1 MVGHHPA
8 PRRGFTLVELLVVIA
23 IIGILVALLLPA
35 IQAARESARRNS
47 CSNNLRQISFAA
59 LNYESQRKVFPPGFL
74 GSTDFDDGGALVDS
88 TKPGPNNKHQWVGVL
103 LFLLPHME
111 AQAVYDQATK
121 NLKVGVDTLDRF
133 NYWEDGYAWTTG
145 QTSLGGLLCPT
156 VTHGTPDGGIIDQ
169 MWGEIQLPN
178 FILNASGWEAAAN
191 LGLTHY
197 QAVAG
202 IYGKIGEQWLVNNI
216 PNDSHLVGIFTSRS
230 KITAARVEDGLSKT
244 LTFGEA
250 PGSIGQGLENLDG
263 STSGGYSVGIAWIG
277 SATLPTIAGLDPSVE
292 DNEPNSGARYQTHWS
307 YFSSLHT
314 GGIVNFAYGDGSV
327 HGLPKEIHW
336 KVLDALSTIRGG
348 ETEEL
353 P

>member
-1 MVGHHPA
+1 MVGYRPA
-8 PRRGFTLVELLVVIA
+8 PRRAFTLVELLVVIA

-35 IQAARESARRNS
+35 VQAARESARRNS

-74 GSTDFDDGGALVDS
+74 GSTDFSDGGALEDP
-88 TKPGPNNKHQWVGVL
+88 TKPAPNKHQWVGVL

-121 NLKVGVDTLDRF
+121 TLKVGVDILDRS
-133 NYWEDGYAWTTG
+133 NYWEDAYAWTTG
-145 QTSLGGLLCPT
+145 QTTLGGLLCPT
-156 VTHGTPDGGIIDQ
+156 INLGAPDGGIIDQ
-169 MWGEIQLPN
+169 MWGEVQLPD
-178 FILNASGWEAAAN
+178 FILHASGWESAAN

-202 IYGKIGEQWLVNNI
+202 IYGKIGEQYGVNNI
-216 PNDSHLVGIFTSRS
+216 PNDTHLIGIFTTRS
-230 KITAARVEDGLSKT
+230 KITTARVEDGLSKT

-263 STSGGYSVGIAWIG
+263 STSGGFSVGIAWIG
-277 SATLPTIAGLDPSVE
+277 SATLPTIAGLDPSAE
-292 DNEPNSGARYQTHWS
+292 DNTPNSGARYQTHWS

-336 KVLDALSTIRGG
+336 RVLDALSTIRGG